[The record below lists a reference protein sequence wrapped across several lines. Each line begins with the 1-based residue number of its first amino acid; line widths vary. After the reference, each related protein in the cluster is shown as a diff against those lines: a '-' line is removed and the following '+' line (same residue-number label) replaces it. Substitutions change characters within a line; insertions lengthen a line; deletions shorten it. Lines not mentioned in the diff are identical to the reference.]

1 MTARAREYAA
11 TVARRERVSAHLV
24 RLVLADLEGPD
35 AFVSTGIPDEWV
47 GLVVPGQFQSRYYTV
62 RSWDGSSLVLD
73 VVVHEEGLVTEWA
86 GSSGRDCTGERV
98 TIGEP
103 KGSFAMPASASW
115 LMLVGDLTAMPAMA
129 RILRETDVPTRV
141 WAEVPDDL
149 TGYLP
154 EGADVTWLTPPAEGQ
169 SAVASV
175 VETIDWPEGDGYF
188 WMAGESSQM
197 RAIRKHL
204 MREVRLPSTAYD
216 VMGYWRGRRHAPAPG
231 RRPRAHLEGGQGRR
245 PVRRGDLGGVRR
257 GSGGCDPMTEPVTD
271 TDATTAAASCRSW
284 ADRTPASPR

>member
-11 TVARRERVSAHLV
+11 TVARREQVSPHLV
-24 RLVLADLEGPD
+24 RLVLADLDGPEP
-35 AFVSTGIPDEWV
+35 FVSTGIPDEWV
-47 GLVVPGQFQSRYYTV
+47 GLVVPGQFQLRYYTV
-62 RSWDGSSLVLD
+62 RSWDGSELVID

-86 GSSGRDCTGERV
+86 WSSGRDCTGERV
-98 TIGEP
+98 TLSEP
-103 KGSFAMPASASW
+103 KGSFAMPESASW

-154 EGADVTWLTPPAEGQ
+154 EGAEVTWLAPPGEGQ

-175 VETIDWPEGDGYF
+175 VETVDWPEGDGYF

-204 MREVRLPSTAYD
+204 MRERRLPSTAYD
-216 VMGYWRGRRHAPAPG
+216 VMGYWRGGATRQ
-231 RRPRAHLEGGQGRR
+231 PRAVDPGPIWRAGQAAGRSDEEIWAAYDAAREG
-245 PVRRGDLGGVRR
+245 
-257 GSGGCDPMTEPVTD
+257 
-271 TDATTAAASCRSW
+271 AT
-284 ADRTPASPR
+284 P